1 MILELIQS
9 RKNINKERF
18 SIGLILTMHIFGAI
32 MIGGNIIENFVLLT
46 PFNLLMSLGILF
58 WNEENRNKN
67 LLIISILC
75 FSVGLGMEIIGT
87 NTGLVFG
94 EYAYGKTLGFQVGH
108 VPLIIGVNWL
118 MLVYASAAVVNR
130 FGEQLHFVIKA
141 ALSAALMVFLDFFIE
156 PVAMRYDF
164 WSWAG
169 DVIPIQNYIAWFVI
183 AFGLLLV
190 THRLMVIQSKTAIGL
205 FIAQLIFF
213 VSLNFV
219 I

>member
-1 MILELIQS
+1 MMLDLIQS
-9 RKNINKERF
+9 KINFNKERF
-18 SIGLILTMHIFGAI
+18 SIGLILTMHIFGAVV
-32 MIGGNIIENFVLLT
+32 IGGNLIDNFILLT
-46 PFNLLMSLGILF
+46 PFNLLISLGLLF

-75 FSVGLGMEIIGT
+75 FSVGLGMEMIGT

-94 EYAYGKTLGFQVGH
+94 EYSYGKTLGFQVGH

-118 MLVYASAAVVNR
+118 MLVYASAAVVNH
-130 FGEQLHFVIKA
+130 FGAKLHFAVKA

-169 DVIPIQNYIAWFVI
+169 DIIPIQNYIAWFVI

-190 THRLMVIQSKTAIGL
+190 THRLMMIKSKTAIGL
-205 FIAQLIFF
+205 FIAQLMFF
-213 VSLNFV
+213 VALNL

>member
-1 MILELIQS
+1 MILELFQS
-9 RKNINKERF
+9 KVSINKERF
-18 SIGLILTMHIFGAI
+18 SIALILTMHIFGTI
-32 MIGGNIIENFVLLT
+32 MIGGNLIENFVLLT
-46 PFNLLMSLGILF
+46 PFNLLMSLGLLF
-58 WNEENRNKN
+58 WNEKNRNKN

-75 FSVGLGMEIIGT
+75 FSVGLVAEIIGT
-87 NTGLVFG
+87 NTGLIFG
-94 EYAYGKTLGFQVGH
+94 EYSYGRTLGFQVGH

-130 FGEQLHFVIKA
+130 FGEHLHFAIKA
-141 ALSAALMVFLDFFIE
+141 ALSAMLMVFLDFFIE

-164 WSWAG
+164 WSWTG
-169 DVIPIQNYIAWFVI
+169 DIIPIQNYIAWFVI

-190 THRLMVIQSKTAIGL
+190 THKLMVIKSKTAIGL

-213 VSLNFV
+213 VALNL

>member
-1 MILELIQS
+1 MMLDLIQS
-9 RKNINKERF
+9 KINFNKERF
-18 SIGLILTMHIFGAI
+18 SIGLILTMHIFGAVV
-32 MIGGNIIENFVLLT
+32 IGGSLIDNFILLT
-46 PFNLLMSLGILF
+46 PFNLLISLGLLF

-75 FSVGLGMEIIGT
+75 FSVGLGMEMIGT

-94 EYAYGKTLGFQVGH
+94 EYSYGKTLGFQVGH

-118 MLVYASAAVVNR
+118 MLVYASAAVVNH
-130 FGEQLHFVIKA
+130 FGEKLHFAVKA

-169 DVIPIQNYIAWFVI
+169 DIIPIQNYIAWFVI

-190 THRLMVIQSKTAIGL
+190 THRLMMIKSKTAIGL
-205 FIAQLIFF
+205 FIAQLMFF
-213 VSLNFV
+213 VALNL

>member
-1 MILELIQS
+1 MMLDLIQS
-9 RKNINKERF
+9 KINFNKERF
-18 SIGLILTMHIFGAI
+18 SIGLILTMHIFGAVV
-32 MIGGNIIENFVLLT
+32 IGGNLIDNFILLT
-46 PFNLLMSLGILF
+46 PFNLLISLGLLF

-75 FSVGLGMEIIGT
+75 FSVGLGMEMIGT

-94 EYAYGKTLGFQVGH
+94 EYSYGKTLGFQVGH

-118 MLVYASAAVVNR
+118 MLVYASAAVVNH
-130 FGEQLHFVIKA
+130 FGAKLHFAVKA

-169 DVIPIQNYIAWFVI
+169 DIIPIQNYIAWFVI
-183 AFGLLLV
+183 AFGLLSV
-190 THRLMVIQSKTAIGL
+190 THRLMMIKSKTAIGL
-205 FIAQLIFF
+205 FIAQLMFF
-213 VSLNFV
+213 VALNL

>member
-1 MILELIQS
+1 MILDLIQS
-9 RKNINKERF
+9 KVNFNKERF
-18 SIGLILTMHIFGAI
+18 SIGLILTMHIFGAVV
-32 MIGGNIIENFVLLT
+32 IGGNLIDNFILLT
-46 PFNLLMSLGILF
+46 PFNLLMSLGLLF
-58 WNEENRNKN
+58 WNEENRSKN

-75 FSVGLGMEIIGT
+75 FSVGLGMEILGT

-94 EYAYGKTLGFQVGH
+94 EYSYGQTLGFQVGH

-118 MLVYASAAVVNR
+118 MLVYASAAMVNR
-130 FGEQLHFVIKA
+130 FGENLHFVLKA

-169 DVIPIQNYIAWFVI
+169 DVIPIQNYVAWFVI

-190 THRLMVIQSKTAIGL
+190 THKLMVIKSKTAIGL
-205 FIAQLIFF
+205 FMAQLIFF
-213 VSLNFV
+213 VALNLV
-219 I
+219 

>member
-1 MILELIQS
+1 MMLDLIQS
-9 RKNINKERF
+9 KINFNKERF
-18 SIGLILTMHIFGAI
+18 SIGLILTMHIFGAVV
-32 MIGGNIIENFVLLT
+32 IGGNLIDNFILLT
-46 PFNLLMSLGILF
+46 PFNLLISLGLLF

-75 FSVGLGMEIIGT
+75 FSVGLGMEMIGT

-94 EYAYGKTLGFQVGH
+94 EYSYGKTLGFQVGH

-118 MLVYASAAVVNR
+118 MLVYASAAVVNH
-130 FGEQLHFVIKA
+130 FGEKLHFVVKA

-169 DVIPIQNYIAWFVI
+169 DIIPIQNYIAWFVI

-190 THRLMVIQSKTAIGL
+190 THRLMMIKSKTAIGL
-205 FIAQLIFF
+205 FIAQLMFF
-213 VSLNFV
+213 VALNL